1 MHFFLEWILENS
13 FYINIILA
21 IIIVFFQRKDPS
33 SVWAWLLLLYF
44 IPILGFILYLIIG
57 YDYRKEKRFR
67 SKEIEDQ
74 LHAAIEI
81 QESRIR
87 NRKIK
92 ISEGYEAY
100 DDLVLYNLKTN
111 DAIYTNHNHIT
122 IFTDGTALFEDIVN
136 EILGAKKYIHI
147 QSYIIRDGQ
156 LLKHLLPILKQKVKE
171 GVSVRLFFDGIGG
184 RAIRKQ
190 TLRAL
195 SDAGIS
201 VGVFFP
207 ALFGKLHLRMNY
219 RNHRKIIVIDGIC
232 GYIGGFNIGDEYLG
246 LNPKFG
252 YWRDTHLK
260 LSGEAVFDLQLR
272 FAMDWHYATG
282 ENLFRQQQYFEI
294 FKHPD
299 GKSGVQIISS
309 GPDSKYEE
317 IKTNILQLIHKA
329 KQYIYIQTPYFIPDK
344 TVLHALTT
352 AALSGVDVRIMIPA
366 KPDHPFVFWV
376 TQSYLGEILEAG
388 GKIFCYET
396 GFLHAK
402 GTLVDGV
409 VCSYGTA
416 NMDYRSFEL
425 NFEINATI
433 YDQNIVREFEKI
445 FIADLMNCHEL
456 TWETYQNRKISMRIK
471 EQICRLLAP
480 LM

>member
-1 MHFFLEWILENS
+1 M
-13 FYINIILA
+13 
-21 IIIVFFQRKDPS
+21 
-33 SVWAWLLLLYF
+33 
-44 IPILGFILYLIIG
+44 
-57 YDYRKEKRFR
+57 
-67 SKEIEDQ
+67 
-74 LHAAIEI
+74 
-81 QESRIR
+81 
-87 NRKIK
+87 
-92 ISEGYEAY
+92 
-100 DDLVLYNLKTN
+100 
-111 DAIYTNHNHIT
+111 
-122 IFTDGTALFEDIVN
+122 
-136 EILGAKKYIHI
+136 
-147 QSYIIRDGQ
+147 
-156 LLKHLLPILKQKVKE
+156 
-171 GVSVRLFFDGIGG
+171 FFDGIGG

-190 TLRAL
+190 TLRTL

-329 KQYIYIQTPYFIPDK
+329 KQYIYPRRDS
-344 TVLHALTT
+344 AR
-352 AALSGVDVRIMIPA
+352 LSSQKGPLA
-366 KPDHPFVFWV
+366 SSSGK
-376 TQSYLGEILEAG
+376 YLPIAEAE
-388 GKIFCYET
+388 FC
-396 GFLHAK
+396 GNVC
-402 GTLVDGV
+402 GTRF
-409 VCSYGTA
+409 YG
-416 NMDYRSFEL
+416 
-425 NFEINATI
+425 
-433 YDQNIVREFEKI
+433 
-445 FIADLMNCHEL
+445 
-456 TWETYQNRKISMRIK
+456 
-471 EQICRLLAP
+471 
-480 LM
+480 

>member
-74 LHAAIEI
+74 LNAAIEI

-111 DAIYTNHNHIT
+111 DAIYTNHNQIT

-190 TLRAL
+190 TLRTL

-219 RNHRKIIVIDGIC
+219 RKDVMALFTSSIWKMLRWK
-232 GYIGGFNIGDEYLG
+232 
-246 LNPKFG
+246 
-252 YWRDTHLK
+252 
-260 LSGEAVFDLQLR
+260 ALQ
-272 FAMDWHYATG
+272 
-282 ENLFRQQQYFEI
+282 
-294 FKHPD
+294 
-299 GKSGVQIISS
+299 
-309 GPDSKYEE
+309 
-317 IKTNILQLIHKA
+317 
-329 KQYIYIQTPYFIPDK
+329 
-344 TVLHALTT
+344 
-352 AALSGVDVRIMIPA
+352 
-366 KPDHPFVFWV
+366 
-376 TQSYLGEILEAG
+376 
-388 GKIFCYET
+388 
-396 GFLHAK
+396 
-402 GTLVDGV
+402 
-409 VCSYGTA
+409 
-416 NMDYRSFEL
+416 
-425 NFEINATI
+425 
-433 YDQNIVREFEKI
+433 
-445 FIADLMNCHEL
+445 
-456 TWETYQNRKISMRIK
+456 
-471 EQICRLLAP
+471 
-480 LM
+480 